1 MQSWALWDAVLLLL
15 SFHVPAMSLEL
26 IELFCFKSIAVN
38 CFHYKE
44 KLSLLCSFCKGPKFQ
59 WGTRLSKHGKAWF
72 SKSGKTRPTAN
83 LSERQRS
90 VEVIRLPRPPRQT
103 DNLGN
108 LEEKRAEATTTGA
121 GSGKWQKSRHVAT
134 IAPLPRLLAIIGRS
148 VVAWDIDLLHSNPQ
162 ISIFGNYLISRKC
175 ENLSPNCLK
184 QENISDFSRTV
195 PLRCKEMLFSN
206 YQPFWSSLTSNDMNF
221 HWPFTRIRHGCQV
234 WSPSDCNNCN
244 IVVPAV
250 TSQVMKGVALSR
262 VAIWNRGGALLPIAL
277 HCSALWWQLTL
288 EETWLQLGDEGGE
301 GGCLPSN
308 QTSLVA
314 LHWIAI
320 DCIWVQ

>member
-1 MQSWALWDAVLLLL
+1 MQSWALWDAVLHLL

-26 IELFCFKSIAVN
+26 IELFCFNSIAVN

-44 KLSLLCSFCKGPKFQ
+44 KLSLLCSFCKGPKCQ

-134 IAPLPRLLAIIGRS
+134 IAPLPRLLAIIGRA
-148 VVAWDIDLLHSNPQ
+148 VVARDID
-162 ISIFGNYLISRKC
+162 
-175 ENLSPNCLK
+175 
-184 QENISDFSRTV
+184 
-195 PLRCKEMLFSN
+195 
-206 YQPFWSSLTSNDMNF
+206 
-221 HWPFTRIRHGCQV
+221 
-234 WSPSDCNNCN
+234 
-244 IVVPAV
+244 
-250 TSQVMKGVALSR
+250 
-262 VAIWNRGGALLPIAL
+262 
-277 HCSALWWQLTL
+277 
-288 EETWLQLGDEGGE
+288 
-301 GGCLPSN
+301 
-308 QTSLVA
+308 
-314 LHWIAI
+314 
-320 DCIWVQ
+320 